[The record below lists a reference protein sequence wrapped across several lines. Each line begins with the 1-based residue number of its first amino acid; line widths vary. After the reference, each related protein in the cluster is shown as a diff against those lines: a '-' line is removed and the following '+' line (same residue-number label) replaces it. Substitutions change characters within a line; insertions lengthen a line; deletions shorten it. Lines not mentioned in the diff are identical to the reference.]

1 MNLVLRDYLALQKES
16 GELDVLIP
24 DLLLNMGLRPLN
36 RAGKGSR
43 QYGVDVP
50 AVGTDPRDGVR
61 KLVLVTVKQG
71 DIDRRTWN
79 GGLPADVR
87 PSLDEIL
94 DTYLRS
100 HVEPSHQGLPVRV
113 IVATGGD
120 MDEQVRLDWASYTEN
135 NGGTVQRGVTDY
147 EVSFE
152 FWGGHELAG
161 LIESHLLDEYL
172 FPSAAEGPDV
182 RTVMRR
188 TLALA
193 GDPNFDLG
201 PYEALVRATLDPVRL
216 DTASKRRRAL
226 RALRLTLR
234 VIYRWGEREGNLRPA
249 LLASEYVL
257 LRVWHFMVTQGLTGA
272 NRVERPELGALY
284 GTWHE
289 VLYAYLEAIRPH
301 CETPHGL
308 FGYSPVDDIEYPVRV
323 FDVLGHLA
331 LAGLGEFH
339 MAKATYAKI
348 NQLAES
354 ERDGVEGDAR
364 EADPDGTDAD
374 GTGDDTPTGPDAVD
388 SEGPA
393 SEEDAPDKADEGQ
406 GLEETASDE
415 TDQDA
420 GEALLEQFQG
430 YVRNTEVIANRIVA
444 VIVHNP
450 AASTPP
456 FDENVVEVALALRA
470 LALGSRADDA
480 REWAKQIVQT
490 LGFAWTHKPSRVPT
504 YAGTYEDRV
513 DMLLGVEEPEFPSST
528 ILALLAEWAVVT
540 DDSALYDS
548 IRDVVQG
555 QLSEVDLQ
563 VWVPTDET
571 DPDLYAGP
579 ATNTGL
585 FRTSI
590 RLPTTFG
597 EFVAQVHRESSFDED
612 VADYSADL
620 AGLPLLSLIASRQF
634 RTPTR
639 PSMWRAL
646 ALSRPGRK
654 EDTP

>member
-61 KLVLVTVKQG
+61 KLVLVTIKQG
-71 DIDRRTWN
+71 DIDRKTWSS
-79 GGLPADVR
+79 GLPADVQ
-87 PSLDEIL
+87 PSLDEIMNV
-94 DTYLRS
+94 YLRS

-113 IVATGGD
+113 VVATGGD
-120 MDEQVRLDWASYTEN
+120 MDEQVRLDWTSYAEN
-135 NGGTVQRGVTDY
+135 NGGTVKRGGTDY

-152 FWGGHELAG
+152 FWGGDELAA
-161 LIESHLLDEYL
+161 LIEAHLLDEYL
-172 FPSAAEGPDV
+172 FPSPSDGPDV
-182 RTVMRR
+182 RAVMRR

-201 PYEALVRATLDPVRL
+201 PYEALVRATLDPARL
-216 DTASKRRRAL
+216 DTAAKRRRAL

-234 VIYRWGEREGNLRPA
+234 VLYRWGEREGNLRPA

-257 LRVWHFMVTQGLTGA
+257 LRVWHFMVTEGLTAA

-289 VLYAYLEAIRPH
+289 VLYAYLEVIRPH
-301 CETPHGL
+301 CETPLGL
-308 FGYSPVDDIEYPVRV
+308 FGYSPADDIEYPVRV

-348 NQLAES
+348 CQLAES
-354 ERDGVEGDAR
+354 EHD
-364 EADPDGTDAD
+364 DAD
-374 GTGDDTPTGPDAVD
+374 GDGPEADQDGPDVDGDETDASAGPDAGADRGPVSD
-388 SEGPA
+388 DGATDEDDEKPGPEEG
-393 SEEDAPDKADEGQ
+393 
-406 GLEETASDE
+406 TSDE
-415 TDQDA
+415 ADRDA
-420 GEALLEQFQG
+420 KEALAEQFQG
-430 YVRNTEVIANRIVA
+430 YLRNTEVIANRIVG

-456 FDENVVEVALALRA
+456 FDDNVVEVALALRA
-470 LALGSRADDA
+470 LALGGRADDA
-480 REWAKQIVQT
+480 RAWAEQMVQT

-504 YAGTYEDRV
+504 YAGTYEDRIDV
-513 DMLLGVEEPEFPSST
+513 LLGVEEPEFPSST
-528 ILALLAEWAVVT
+528 ILAHLAEWAVAT
-540 DDSALYDS
+540 DDPPLYDS
-548 IRDVVQG
+548 VRGVVQN
-555 QLSEVDLQ
+555 QLPEVNLQ
-563 VWVPTDET
+563 VWVPTEET

-579 ATNTGL
+579 AVNTGL

-590 RLPTTFG
+590 QFPTTFG
-597 EFVAQVHRESSFDED
+597 EFAAQVRRESGVDGE
-612 VADYSADL
+612 VADYSADGS
-620 AGLPLLSLIASRQF
+620 GLPLLSLIASRRF
-634 RTPTR
+634 RTPPR
-639 PSMWRAL
+639 PSVWRSL
-646 ALSRPGRK
+646 VPTPGV
-654 EDTP
+654 PVS